1 MKRSQ
6 SEMPREHPHFEATY
20 RVVPLNDGF
29 SVEVVIPGSYPTTV
43 SPFATA
49 ADAEAWIAR
58 HKREVETYAMTT
70 GPFRRRPPT
79 RG

>member
-6 SEMPREHPHFEATY
+6 SEMPREHPHSEATY

-29 SVEVVIPGSYPTTV
+29 GVEVVIPGSYPTTV
-43 SPFATA
+43 CLFAAA
-49 ADAEAWIAR
+49 ADAEEWIAR
-58 HKREVETYAMTT
+58 HKRKVETYAMT
-70 GPFRRRPPT
+70 GPFRRRPPA